1 MHQCVLILSVRYG
14 GATVIKPHESKEH
27 LRSRRID
34 KVLTGKYT
42 AIPSF
47 IAIMGIVFW
56 LTFNVIGAYLQG
68 LLEDGVEVLTEMVS
82 SAMISAGVNKVL
94 YSLVIDG
101 IFSGVGSVLS
111 FLPIIVTLFFFLSM
125 LEDSGYMHVWR
136 S

>member
-1 MHQCVLILSVRYG
+1 M
-14 GATVIKPHESKEH
+14 
-27 LRSRRID
+27 
-34 KVLTGKYT
+34 
-42 AIPSF
+42 
-47 IAIMGIVFW
+47 
-56 LTFNVIGAYLQG
+56 
-68 LLEDGVEVLTEMVS
+68 LTEMVS